1 MASELT
7 VQTLRGPTTGADAN
21 KVIIPSGQTLDASNG
36 LVAPAGHV
44 IQTVKS
50 KWYGNQD
57 TNNTSFVSVDDS
69 LVNITPKYANSQLLI
84 RYSIHYYVRNG
95 QLHGIAPYFY
105 VPSTNTWSVLTSQ
118 STFNEGARVANDSN
132 STFIMW
138 STLSFEHLIGVPGTG
153 TEQVS
158 FKVYHRSSDGQ
169 SVRINDNGPGSS
181 ITVQEIAQ

>member
-1 MASELT
+1 MSIL
-7 VQTLRGPTTGADAN
+7 
-21 KVIIPSGQTLDASNG
+21 KVDSLVEKTSGNG
-36 LVAPAGHV
+36 VHIAGHV

-57 TNNTSFVSVDDS
+57 ITSTSFVSVDDS
-69 LVNITPKYANSQLLI
+69 LVNITPKYANSQLLV

-105 VPSTNTWSVLTSQ
+105 IPSTNNWSVLTSQ
-118 STFNEGARVANDSN
+118 SSFNESARVANA
-132 STFIMW
+132 STSGFIMW
-138 STLSFEHLIGVPGTG
+138 STLSFEYLIGVPGTG

>member
-1 MASELT
+1 MS
-7 VQTLRGPTTGADAN
+7 TLQVENLIGPTSGSNAN

-36 LVAPAGHV
+36 FVAPAGHV

-50 KWYGNQD
+50 KWYGYQD
-57 TNNTSFVSVDDS
+57 TNNTSYVSVDDS

-84 RYSIHYYVRNG
+84 RYSIHYFVRNG

-105 VPSTNTWSVLTSQ
+105 VPSTNNWSVLTSQ
-118 STFNEGARVANDSN
+118 STFNEAARVANDS
-132 STFIMW
+132 SSLVVW
-138 STLSFEHLIGVPGTG
+138 STLSFEYLMGVPGTG

>member
-1 MASELT
+1 MSG
-7 VQTLRGPTTGADAN
+7 TLQVGNIIGPTTGTDAN

-36 LVAPAGHV
+36 FVAPAGHV

-50 KWYGNQD
+50 KWYGYQD

-69 LVNITPKYANSQLLI
+69 LINITPKYANSQLLI
-84 RYSIHYYVRNG
+84 RYSIHYFVRNS

-105 VPSTNTWSVLTSQ
+105 VPSTNNWSVLTSQ
-118 STFNEGARVANDSN
+118 STFNEGARVANDSQ
-132 STFIMW
+132 SSFLMW

-158 FKVYHRSSDGQ
+158 FKVYHKSSDGQ

>member
-1 MASELT
+1 MS
-7 VQTLRGPTTGADAN
+7 TLQVENLIGPTSGSNAN

-36 LVAPAGHV
+36 FVAPAGHV

-57 TNNTSFVSVDDS
+57 TNNTSYVSVDDS

-84 RYSIHYYVRNG
+84 RYSIHYFVRNN

-105 VPSTNTWSVLTSQ
+105 VPSTNNWSVLTSQ
-118 STFNEGARVANDSN
+118 STFNEAARVANDS
-132 STFIMW
+132 SSLVVW
-138 STLSFEHLIGVPGTG
+138 STLSFEYLMGVPGTG